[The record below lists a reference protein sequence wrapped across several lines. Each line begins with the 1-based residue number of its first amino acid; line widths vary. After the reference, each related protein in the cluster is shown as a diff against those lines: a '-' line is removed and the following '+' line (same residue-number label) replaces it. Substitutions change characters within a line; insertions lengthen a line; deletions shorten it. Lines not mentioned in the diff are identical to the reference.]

1 MRALGATLAIL
12 LTLPLHGELK
22 RYWTGSIDDARPR
35 LHGPM
40 LMLAGGGGDQTEAM
54 QAAVNGIRGCAN
66 CDAKVDIVVL
76 RASGAEGYN
85 SYLMALDGVNSVVSM
100 VITDRDTSMRPDV
113 VRIVETAELVF
124 FAGGD
129 QCNYIRWI
137 KGTPVETAVESVF
150 RRGGAIGGTSAGL
163 AIMGEVVYDA
173 CPSQSAKSAE
183 VLLDPFHEDVSL
195 SRNFFDWPVMRNM
208 ITDTHFQQRDRLGRL
223 LVFMGRTLAER
234 QDARSIGLG
243 VSERTLLLVDRSGVG
258 TVYGDGPVHVVI
270 AGQRPAVLE
279 RGKPLTLRGMKIW
292 RFGKNETVDLRRLPE
307 SGWKPLEV
315 VEGKVSPDPY

>member
-1 MRALGATLAIL
+1 MGWRVVLALL
-12 LTLPLHGELK
+12 LTLPAHAELK
-22 RYWTGSIDDARPR
+22 RYWTGAIDDARPR

-54 QAAVNGIRGCAN
+54 QAAVNGIRNCTG

-100 VITDRDTSMRPDV
+100 VITDRESAMRPDV
-113 VRIVETAELVF
+113 VRIVETAEVVF

-137 KGTPVETAVESVF
+137 KGTPIEKAVEDVF

-163 AIMGEVVYDA
+163 AIMGEIVYDA
-173 CPSQSAKSAE
+173 CPSQSAKSSE

-195 SRNFFDWPVMRNM
+195 SRHFFDWPVMRDI

-223 LVFMGRTLAER
+223 LVFMGRTLAEGKDDR
-234 QDARSIGLG
+234 AIGLG
-243 VSERTLLLVDRSGVG
+243 VSERTLLLVDRNGVG
-258 TVYGDGPVHVVI
+258 IVFGDGPVHFVV
-270 AGQRPAVLE
+270 ADRKPEVLE

-292 RFGKNETVDLRRLPE
+292 RFAKGERVDLRRLPAT
-307 SGWKPLEV
+307 GWKPLDV

>member
-1 MRALGATLAIL
+1 
-12 LTLPLHGELK
+12 
-22 RYWTGSIDDARPR
+22 
-35 LHGPM
+35 M

-54 QAAVNGIRGCAN
+54 QAAVNGIRGCTN

-100 VITDRDTSMRPDV
+100 VITDRESAKRPDV

-137 KGTPVETAVESVF
+137 KGTPVEKAVEAIY

-163 AIMGEVVYDA
+163 AIMGEIAYDA
-173 CPSQSAKSAE
+173 CPNQSAKSAE

-195 SRNFFDWPVMRNM
+195 SRNFFDWPVMRDV

-223 LVFMGRTLAER
+223 LVFMGRALAEGK
-234 QDARSIGLG
+234 DERSIGLG
-243 VSERTLLLVDRSGVG
+243 VSERTLLLVDRGGIG
-258 TVYGDGPVHVVI
+258 TVYGDGSVHVIV
-270 AGQRPAVLE
+270 AVQRPAVLE
-279 RGKPLTLRGMKIW
+279 KGKPLTLRGMKIW
-292 RFGKNETVDLRRLPE
+292 RFSKAEKFDLRRLPP
-307 SGWKPLEV
+307 SAWKALEV